1 MEPLDIWKAAQF
13 LCQQYDD
20 PELVA
25 ARRVDAVVAA
35 GLPAA
40 EATWKMIFCAVR
52 ELQRVEL
59 RPGERV
65 H

>member
-1 MEPLDIWKAAQF
+1 MDGGEIWRAAQF
-13 LCQQYDD
+13 LVRQFPD

-25 ARRVDAVVAA
+25 ARRVDAVTAA
-35 GLPAA
+35 RLPAA
-40 EATWKMIFCAVR
+40 EAAWKMIFNAIR

-59 RPGERV
+59 NPGEKV